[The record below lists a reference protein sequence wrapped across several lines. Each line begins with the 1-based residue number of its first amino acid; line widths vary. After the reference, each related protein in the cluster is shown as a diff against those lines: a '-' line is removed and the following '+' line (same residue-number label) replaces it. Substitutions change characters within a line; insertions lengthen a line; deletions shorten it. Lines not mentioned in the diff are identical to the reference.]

1 MELEN
6 VREKTL
12 VKPGRRLPRLALGL
26 LVSAAALA
34 GAFWGVRPERFLQ
47 LLVQADYLYLL
58 PAAALILMGLAA
70 RARSWQILL
79 GEGVPLRRAFSALNE
94 GYLLNNV
101 LPFRLGEVGRAYM
114 VSRRSRVSAAEA
126 LSSVLVERIIDVV
139 VSLSGFIVAFFFV
152 VSPGW
157 ARQVAWA
164 AGGTLVIAL
173 AGVLLLVS
181 RRHQLRRLLEGL
193 PRRWLPI
200 GRLADTFVGGL
211 GRQLSEPRRLAR
223 ASFWSTVAWGTAWL
237 QLWFLLKAFGSM
249 GTAIVSL
256 FVLGVTAFGAALPS
270 SPGAIG
276 VYELSTVAGLMVFD
290 YPREVALGVAVV
302 SHGLQL
308 GIMSLLGAV
317 ALARDG
323 ETVLGLAGEAQ
334 ALLRDDGSVER

>member
-1 MELEN
+1 M
-6 VREKTL
+6 REKAL
-12 VKPGRRLPRLALGL
+12 VKTDGRLPRLALGL

-47 LLVQADYLYLL
+47 LLLQADYLYLL
-58 PAAALILMGLAA
+58 PAAVLILLGLAA
-70 RARSWQILL
+70 RARSWQTLL
-79 GEGVPLRRAFSALNE
+79 GEGVSLRRAFSALNE

-157 ARQVAWA
+157 AHQVAWA
-164 AGGTLVIAL
+164 AGGTLVVAL
-173 AGVLLLVS
+173 AGVLFLVS
-181 RRHQLRRLLEGL
+181 RRHQMRRLLEQL
-193 PRRWLPI
+193 PRRWLRL
-200 GRLADTFVGGL
+200 GRLADAFVGGL
-211 GRQLSEPRRLAR
+211 GRQMSEPRRLAR
-223 ASFWSTVAWGTAWL
+223 AAFWSTIAWGTAWL
-237 QLWFLLKAFGSM
+237 QLWFLLKAFGST

-290 YPREVALGVAVV
+290 YPREVALGVAVL

-334 ALLRDDGSVER
+334 ALLRGDGSVER